1 MSVGTR
7 PAPWPICLRLTVGG
21 VSVDCRWY
29 WTIVHGCFPEIAA
42 ISFPTED
49 TKEDYIAYYRVLTG
63 QDAAQTAANSNTY
76 LFAVL
81 LEGVRV
87 CSRGIAV
94 FAEKGTT
101 FRRPQS
107 AILQTRD

>member
-1 MSVGTR
+1 M
-7 PAPWPICLRLTVGG
+7 LRLTVGG

-42 ISFPTED
+42 ISLPTED
-49 TKEDYIAYYRVLTG
+49 AKEDYIACSRVLTG
-63 QDAAQTAANSNTY
+63 QDGAQTAANSNTY

-87 CSRGIAV
+87 CSRGIAG
-94 FAEKGTT
+94 FAEQGTAFT
-101 FRRPQS
+101 PPQN
-107 AILQTRD
+107 AIDHGIDRVQHF